1 MKKIIAALS
10 ALMVLT
16 TGVSTTAFAVGDEY
30 DFNGDGVT
38 NSMDM
43 SVFWKYL
50 LTDGGTKSMKSTG
63 SAENDKYFE
72 NIELTD
78 DAIAKIKAVGDVN
91 NDKKIDGFDSSDLIK
106 KFFKEGVYV
115 SDVNKDGKLEQIDA
129 QLVADYYGAVQ
140 SHSIEK
146 FLTAE
151 ERNFIVENCNYD
163 GDYQISALDA
173 SFLSSYL
180 ADVWR
185 ETYEMGD
192 TNLDGVVDAVDASI
206 VLTRYSRAQTHKLG
220 YNGDDV
226 ESEEITNAYIIV
238 MGDIN
243 NDGAI
248 NALDASLILS
258 AYADAQT
265 K

>member
-16 TGVSTTAFAVGDEY
+16 TGVSATAFAACEEY
-30 DFNGDGVT
+30 DFNGDGVV
-38 NSMDM
+38 NSKDIG
-43 SVFWKYL
+43 VFKKYV
-50 LTDGGTKSMKSTG
+50 LTDGGTKSMTSTG
-63 SAENDKYFE
+63 NAENDKYFE
-72 NIELTD
+72 SIELSD
-78 DAIAKIKAVGDVN
+78 NAKDKIAKVGDIN
-91 NDKKIDGFDSSDLIK
+91 EDGKIDGDDFYDLIN
-106 KFFKEGVYV
+106 KFFEQGVYV
-115 SDVNKDGKLEQIDA
+115 TDVNKDGKLEHIDA
-129 QLVADYYGAVQ
+129 QLVMEYYAAKQV
-140 SHSIEK
+140 HKIEK

-151 ERNFIVENCNYD
+151 EREFIAENCNYN
-163 GDYQISALDA
+163 GDYQIDSLDA
-173 SFLSSYL
+173 LFLETYL

-206 VLTRYSRAQTHKLG
+206 VITYYTRTQTIG
-220 YNGDDV
+220 FDRNEY
-226 ESEEITNAYIIV
+226 EEEYEEITNAYV
-238 MGDIN
+238 WAMGDIN

>member
-16 TGVSTTAFAVGDEY
+16 TGVSATAFAACEEY
-30 DFNGDGVT
+30 DFNGDGVV
-38 NSMDM
+38 NSKDIG
-43 SVFWKYL
+43 VFKKYV
-50 LTDGGTKSMKSTG
+50 LTDGGTKSMTSTG
-63 SAENDKYFE
+63 NAENDKYFE
-72 NIELTD
+72 SIELTD
-78 DAIAKIKAVGDVN
+78 DAIAKIKAVGDIN
-91 NDKKIDGFDSSDLIK
+91 NDKKFDKDDLFDLIN
-106 KFFKEGVYV
+106 KFFEEGVYV
-115 SDVNKDGKLEQIDA
+115 TDVNKDGKLGPIDF

-163 GDYQISALDA
+163 GDYQISVLDA
-173 SFLSSYL
+173 SFLASYL
-180 ADVWR
+180 VDVWR

-206 VLTRYSRAQTHKLG
+206 VITYYTRTQTIG
-220 YNGDDV
+220 FDRNEY
-226 ESEEITNAYIIV
+226 EEEYEEITNAYV
-238 MGDIN
+238 WAMGDIN